1 MGSQSVVYGYIQC
14 DVSADV
20 ANVAVLES
28 YPFDEVYPFPR
39 IFSLPRSGYQSS
51 VISFGHVFK
60 DLARDWDQW
69 VSRFEDLLGRLAW
82 TSAAVHFCDE
92 LSSEDHVLEYARDRF
107 GSSGDRM
114 LKWGRKLAPPGD
126 TDLV

>member
-82 TSAAVHFCDE
+82 TCCRPKITSWNMRATGSAV
-92 LSSEDHVLEYARDRF
+92 
-107 GSSGDRM
+107 
-114 LKWGRKLAPPGD
+114 PG
-126 TDLV
+126 TVC